1 MLFHSTRGND
11 SGRKFSDIVMQ
22 GLASDGGLFMPDAWP
37 QIKIEDLQES
47 DSFLDVAK
55 KVVPLFTSSSYSE
68 EETVTILENTWHDF
82 DHKELA
88 SIKSLNSPLIA
99 KYP

>member
-55 KVVPLFTSSSYSE
+55 KINLSFKSASEDTREIGEVGDRLATS
-68 EETVTILENTWHDF
+68 
-82 DHKELA
+82 KRGG
-88 SIKSLNSPLIA
+88 IA
-99 KYP
+99 LTLTFGS